1 MSDDRRAILNMVE
14 SGQISTEQAL
24 MLLDALNQTEP
35 TDSVETAQLSTR
47 RVDVPKPGNWWVF
60 PTAGGAVVMAIGAPL
75 VALGITGQQAL
86 FLVLC
91 CGWLPFLLGLAILT
105 IGVWSRSAR
114 WLYLRIENAD
124 RSKRTIAFGFPLP
137 LTVSAWVMRIIRP
150 FVSQIQDLPIE
161 EMILAVRDG
170 DGEPIFIE
178 VQDDDDD
185 EYVMIFIG

>member
-1 MSDDRRAILNMVE
+1 MSEDRRAILNMVE
-14 SGQISTEQAL
+14 SGQISSDEAV
-24 MLLDALNQTEP
+24 MLLDALNQKDT
-35 TDSVETAQLSTR
+35 TSRVETAEISAR
-47 RVDVPKPGNWWVF
+47 PADVPAPGNWWVY

-75 VALGITGQQAL
+75 VALGIIGQSAL

-91 CGWLPFLLGLAILT
+91 CGWIPFLIGLAILT
-105 IGVWSRSAR
+105 VGVWSRSAR
-114 WLYLRIENAD
+114 WLYLRIEDAD

-137 LTVSAWVMRIIRP
+137 LTLSAWVMRIIRP
-150 FVSQIQDLPIE
+150 FIPQIRDLPVE